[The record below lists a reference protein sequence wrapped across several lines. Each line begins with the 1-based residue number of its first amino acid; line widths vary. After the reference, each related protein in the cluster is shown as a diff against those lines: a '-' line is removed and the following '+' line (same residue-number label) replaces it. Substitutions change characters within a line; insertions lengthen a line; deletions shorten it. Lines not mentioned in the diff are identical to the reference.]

1 MIDKNYNI
9 KAVNF
14 QEKKLL
20 FLLYLKRKSSQV
32 LIERIL
38 SNVWNILSSECLYS
52 VVARMLIYPQASVS
66 CDWGTSFSLLQS

>member
-66 CDWGTSFSLLQS
+66 CD